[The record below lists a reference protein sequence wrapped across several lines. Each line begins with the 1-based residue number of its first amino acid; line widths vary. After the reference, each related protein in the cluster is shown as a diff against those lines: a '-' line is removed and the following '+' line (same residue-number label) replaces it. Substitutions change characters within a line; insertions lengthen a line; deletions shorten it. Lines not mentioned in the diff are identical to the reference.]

1 MREATDVAHRN
12 QLLDNEE
19 VRTGEQ
25 LEAPETP
32 DEPLG
37 VRGEALH
44 HPRVRTNVAA
54 QNFIEYR
61 WPRST
66 LVTTTYSYYS

>member
-1 MREATDVAHRN
+1 MRETTDVAHRN

-44 HPRVRTNVAA
+44 HPRVRTNVRRTV
-54 QNFIEYR
+54 ESKLPLRY
-61 WPRST
+61 
-66 LVTTTYSYYS
+66 